1 MTEDEKQEI
10 EEEIPDDT
18 PDSNF
23 SKVDNGMFYLPV
35 LEVYKNDFEN
45 YEPYV
50 PKSGEAEKEE
60 EDDKEEEEKQEDE
73 EETEEDEKSTD
84 ETEEKPF
91 DWQLGE
97 ILETYYYNGFSSID
111 YEQDY
116 AEISSS
122 ASINIPT
129 QVDLLRFWKGVQGK
143 LFCGWFKLNEQI
155 EMEDIPLINA
165 IFIEDLSFKE
175 DGTDLSLKGGDI
187 LLEEK
192 YEFNFTQMKRSEILK
207 EMIKTAGLEAA
218 VDPTGLI
225 DDVIDYTNVKSSGEG
240 GGADSDSK
248 DLNQLVKN
256 AIKGKSSKRDKA
268 EAVHNAL
275 RDSCIK
281 YRKYYNFQYN
291 TVKECW
297 EHRNT
302 DGLNC
307 GDTSQLTVGAMKIAG
322 LSAETL
328 LTDDAEHYITRI
340 EGQWFSD
347 LVWSEGQ
354 CSQRPFDETWHNYRS
369 GTPHK
374 APGN

>member
-1 MTEDEKQEI
+1 MTEDKKQEI

-45 YEPYV
+45 YEPYA
-50 PKSGEAEKEE
+50 PKSGETKKEK
-60 EDDKEEEEKQEDE
+60 EDDKEEEKKQEDE
-73 EETEEDEKSTD
+73 EEKEEDEESTD

-122 ASINIPT
+122 ASIDIPT

-143 LFCGWFKLNEQI
+143 LFCGWFKLNEKV

-187 LLEEK
+187 LLDEK
-192 YEFNFTQMKRSEILK
+192 YEFSFTQMKRSAILTD
-207 EMIKTAGLEAA
+207 MIKTAGLEAA

-225 DDVIDYTNVKSSGEG
+225 DDVIDYSNVKSSGGSGDDTDAPDIETM
-240 GGADSDSK
+240 
-248 DLNQLVKN
+248 VKN
-256 AIKGKSSKRDKA
+256 AIKGKSGDRAKA
-268 EAVHNAL
+268 EAIYSAMVNHLTYSYYSCTKYPNPNDAWKASAVNCA
-275 RDSCIK
+275 DSANIGCVAYK
-281 YRKYYNFQYN
+281 K
-291 TVKECW
+291 
-297 EHRNT
+297 
-302 DGLNC
+302 
-307 GDTSQLTVGAMKIAG
+307 AG
-322 LSAETL
+322 LSAKVVHGPNHFWCEVQISGSTV
-328 LTDDAEHYITRI
+328 A
-340 EGQWFSD
+340 SD
-347 LVWSEGQ
+347 VTGSEGQ
-354 CSQRPFDETWHNYRS
+354 HCVRS
-369 GTPHK
+369 LGEVWNGLTK
-374 APGN
+374 DSDCGDRASC

>member
-1 MTEDEKQEI
+1 MAEEEKQEI

-23 SKVDNGMFYLPV
+23 SKIDNGSYNLPV
-35 LEVYKNDFEN
+35 IEIYKNDFEN

-50 PKSGEAEKEE
+50 PKSGETEEKEK
-60 EDDKEEEEKQEDE
+60 DKEEEEKKEEEE
-73 EETEEDEKSTD
+73 EETEEEEESTD

-97 ILETYYYNGFSSID
+97 ILETYYYNKFNSID

-116 AEISSS
+116 TEISSS
-122 ASINIPT
+122 ASINIPM

-143 LFCGWFKLNEQI
+143 LFCSWFKLNQKV

-165 IFIEDLSFKE
+165 IFIEDLTFKE
-175 DGTDLSLKGGDI
+175 EGTDLSLKGGDV

-192 YEFNFTQMKRSEILK
+192 YEFDFHQMKRSAILK
-207 EMIKTAGLEAA
+207 EMIKTAGLEPA
-218 VDPTGLI
+218 VDATGLI
-225 DDVIDYTNVKSSGEG
+225 DDVIDYTNVKSKDSSS
-240 GGADSDSK
+240 GADSDSK
-248 DLNQLVKN
+248 DLNELVKN
-256 AIKGKSSKRDKA
+256 AIKGKSGKREKA
-268 EAVHNAL
+268 EAIHNAL
-275 RDSCIK
+275 RDSCIR
-281 YRKYYNFQYN
+281 YSSYTDFHYNS
-291 TVKECW
+291 VKECFD
-297 EHRNT
+297 HRQ
-302 DGLNC
+302 DPGLNC
-307 GDTSQLTVGAMKIAG
+307 GDTSQLTVGAMKIGG

-328 LTDDAEHYITRI
+328 LTHDSAHYITRI

-354 CSQRPFDETWHNYRS
+354 CSQRPFDETWNGYRD
-369 GTPHK
+369 GTPHP